1 MKNFKEEGAIGE
13 KRSGK
18 LNILENRIDSLYIH
32 LVKVTSSIHS
42 KGGRIVDF
50 EPIFC
55 ERSEQQIA
63 ELKESPTFYESVE
76 EKIQLLETA
85 ANELD
90 HIDDHLGKII
100 S

>member
-18 LNILENRIDSLYIH
+18 LNILENRIDSVCIH
-32 LVKVTSSIHS
+32 FIKLVPSIRSKV
-42 KGGRIVDF
+42 GRIVDF
-50 EPIFC
+50 EPTLC
-55 ERSEQQIA
+55 ERCEQQIA

-90 HIDDHLGKII
+90 HINDHLGKII